1 MRKGSRASDARL
13 RSFEKEKVYCKLTVA
28 SAILKGLLHVSLGM
42 IEKCCRGGF
51 IKDVSFFIA
60 LHELKKPPFYKPKA
74 FL

>member
-1 MRKGSRASDARL
+1 MRKGSYTSDARL
-13 RSFEKEKVYCKLTVA
+13 RSFEKGLLCCKLTVA
-28 SAILKGLLHVSLGM
+28 SAILKGLLHVSLGV